1 MNEMEAG
8 AESRGREALIWDLR
22 QEIERL
28 KGDVAFVTG
37 MRDSARGAYQK
48 SEAKALEACRQ
59 LEAALLQLSELQ
71 NGVQWFLD
79 KANMTPPWES
89 AGRVWGDMC
98 AKLAK
103 RLMESKG
110 VAIGETAAPPVAEKR
125 NCACEEYWPG
135 QGHHPEF
142 PTKRLDE
149 PHQGGTVDV

>member
-59 LEAALLQLSELQ
+59 LEAALLQKGEIAEALVRLSTALSDDVKSTGPFKIDMHKVSQ
-71 NGVQWFLD
+71 SLKGAMMHAVTIIQANGLV
-79 KANMTPPWES
+79 E
-89 AGRVWGDMC
+89 
-98 AKLAK
+98 K
-103 RLMESKG
+103 RLEG
-110 VAIGETAAPPVAEKR
+110 P
-125 NCACEEYWPG
+125 
-135 QGHHPEF
+135 
-142 PTKRLDE
+142 
-149 PHQGGTVDV
+149 